1 MIRRPPRST
10 RTDTLF
16 PYTTLFRS
24 NWFVG
29 LAVAF
34 LAIAVTG
41 VLLQVLIFRRMG
53 GDDLRQTLVT
63 IGISII
69 AADLMLAIWTG
80 TTYQFN
86 PPEWLIGAVELP
98 VISALRS
105 SGEAVYLK
113 YPLYRLTVLGVAV
126 RSEEH
131 TSELQSLMRISY

>member
-1 MIRRPPRST
+1 
-10 RTDTLF
+10 
-16 PYTTLFRS
+16 
-24 NWFVG
+24 
-29 LAVAF
+29 
-34 LAIAVTG
+34 
-41 VLLQVLIFRRMG
+41 MG
-53 GDDLRQTLVT
+53 GDDLRQTRVT

-126 RSEEH
+126 AVGIALWLFLNRTRDRKSTRLNSSH
-131 TSELQSLMRISY
+131 SCASRMPSSA